1 MSNWEANVRKVV
13 PYVPGEQPKDKDII
27 KLNTNENPY
36 PPSPAVKAAMDE
48 FDVSK
53 LRLYPDPVIAEL
65 VNAIADFY
73 NSYNEMKSFL
83 AEKGEVYPPLEFHFV
98 YDIPSFLK
106 RYAYAFSLAGL
117 GRITGI
123 NERQLSHYIN
133 GIRKPSLKTTL
144 KIEQKLKEFAGEI
157 AMLQFIK

>member
-1 MSNWEANVRKVV
+1 MK
-13 PYVPGEQPKDKDII
+13 PIQ
-27 KLNTNENPY
+27 
-36 PPSPAVKAAMDE
+36 VKATIERGDNGTY
-48 FDVSK
+48 DVTMEYLSQIPFGLLGQGK
-53 LRLYPDPVIAEL
+53 NVEE
-65 VNAIADFY
+65 AIADFY

>member
-1 MSNWEANVRKVV
+1 MK
-13 PYVPGEQPKDKDII
+13 PIQ
-27 KLNTNENPY
+27 
-36 PPSPAVKAAMDE
+36 VKATIERGDNGTY
-48 FDVSK
+48 DVTMEYLSQIPFG
-53 LRLYPDPVIAEL
+53 LLGQGNNVEE
-65 VNAIADFY
+65 AIADFY

-83 AEKGEVYPPLEFHFV
+83 VEKGEVYPPLEFHFV

>member
-1 MSNWEANVRKVV
+1 MK
-13 PYVPGEQPKDKDII
+13 PIQ
-27 KLNTNENPY
+27 
-36 PPSPAVKAAMDE
+36 VKATIERGDNGTY
-48 FDVSK
+48 DVTMEYLSQIPFG
-53 LRLYPDPVIAEL
+53 LLGQGNNVEE
-65 VNAIADFY
+65 AIADFY
-73 NSYNEMKSFL
+73 NSYHEMKSFL

>member
-1 MSNWEANVRKVV
+1 MK
-13 PYVPGEQPKDKDII
+13 PIQ
-27 KLNTNENPY
+27 
-36 PPSPAVKAAMDE
+36 VKATIERGDNGTY
-48 FDVSK
+48 DVTMEYLSQIPFG
-53 LRLYPDPVIAEL
+53 LLGQGNNVEE
-65 VNAIADFY
+65 AIADFY
-73 NSYNEMKSFL
+73 NSYNEMKAFL
-83 AEKGEVYPPLEFHFV
+83 AEKGEVYPLLEFHFV

>member
-1 MSNWEANVRKVV
+1 MK
-13 PYVPGEQPKDKDII
+13 PIQ
-27 KLNTNENPY
+27 
-36 PPSPAVKAAMDE
+36 VKATIERGDNGTY
-48 FDVSK
+48 DVTMEYLSQIPFG
-53 LRLYPDPVIAEL
+53 LLGQGNNVEE
-65 VNAIADFY
+65 AIADFY

-83 AEKGEVYPPLEFHFV
+83 AEKGELYPPLEFHFV

>member
-1 MSNWEANVRKVV
+1 MK
-13 PYVPGEQPKDKDII
+13 PIQ
-27 KLNTNENPY
+27 
-36 PPSPAVKAAMDE
+36 VKATIERGDNGTY
-48 FDVSK
+48 DVTMEYLSQIPFG
-53 LRLYPDPVIAEL
+53 LLGQGNNVEE
-65 VNAIADFY
+65 AIADFY

-133 GIRKPSLKTTL
+133 GIRKTSLKTTL

>member
-1 MSNWEANVRKVV
+1 MKPIN
-13 PYVPGEQPKDKDII
+13 
-27 KLNTNENPY
+27 
-36 PPSPAVKAAMDE
+36 VKATIERGDDGTY
-48 FDVSK
+48 DVTMEYVTYIPFG
-53 LRLYPDPVIAEL
+53 LLGQGNNVEE
-65 VNAIADFY
+65 AIADFY

-157 AMLQFIK
+157 VMLQFIK

>member
-1 MSNWEANVRKVV
+1 MK
-13 PYVPGEQPKDKDII
+13 PIQ
-27 KLNTNENPY
+27 
-36 PPSPAVKAAMDE
+36 VKATIERGDSGTY
-48 FDVSK
+48 DVTMEYLSQIPFG
-53 LRLYPDPVIAEL
+53 LFGQGNNVEE
-65 VNAIADFY
+65 AIADFY
-73 NSYNEMKSFL
+73 NSYNEMKAFL

>member
-1 MSNWEANVRKVV
+1 MK
-13 PYVPGEQPKDKDII
+13 PIQ
-27 KLNTNENPY
+27 
-36 PPSPAVKAAMDE
+36 VKATIERGDNGTY
-48 FDVSK
+48 DVTMEYLSQIPFG
-53 LRLYPDPVIAEL
+53 LLGQGNNVEE
-65 VNAIADFY
+65 AIADFY
-73 NSYNEMKSFL
+73 NSYNEMKAFL

-157 AMLQFIK
+157 TMLQFIK

>member
-1 MSNWEANVRKVV
+1 MK
-13 PYVPGEQPKDKDII
+13 QIQ
-27 KLNTNENPY
+27 
-36 PPSPAVKAAMDE
+36 VKATIERGDNGTY
-48 FDVSK
+48 DVTMEYLSQIPFG
-53 LRLYPDPVIAEL
+53 LLGQGNNVEE
-65 VNAIADFY
+65 AIADFY

>member
-1 MSNWEANVRKVV
+1 MK
-13 PYVPGEQPKDKDII
+13 PIQ
-27 KLNTNENPY
+27 
-36 PPSPAVKAAMDE
+36 VKATIERGDNGTY
-48 FDVSK
+48 DVTMEYLSQIPFG
-53 LRLYPDPVIAEL
+53 LLGQGNNVEE
-65 VNAIADFY
+65 AISDFY

-83 AEKGEVYPPLEFHFV
+83 AEKGKVYPPLEFHFV

>member
-1 MSNWEANVRKVV
+1 MK
-13 PYVPGEQPKDKDII
+13 PIQ
-27 KLNTNENPY
+27 
-36 PPSPAVKAAMDE
+36 VKATIERGDNGTY
-48 FDVSK
+48 DVTMEYLSQIPFG
-53 LRLYPDPVIAEL
+53 LLGQGNNVEE
-65 VNAIADFY
+65 AIADFY

-144 KIEQKLKEFAGEI
+144 KIEQKLKEFAGEL

>member
-1 MSNWEANVRKVV
+1 MK
-13 PYVPGEQPKDKDII
+13 PIQ
-27 KLNTNENPY
+27 
-36 PPSPAVKAAMDE
+36 VKATIERGDNGTY
-48 FDVSK
+48 DVTMEYLSQIPFG
-53 LRLYPDPVIAEL
+53 LLGQGNNVEE
-65 VNAIADFY
+65 AIADFY
-73 NSYNEMKSFL
+73 NSYNEMKTFL

>member
-1 MSNWEANVRKVV
+1 MK
-13 PYVPGEQPKDKDII
+13 PIQ
-27 KLNTNENPY
+27 
-36 PPSPAVKAAMDE
+36 VKATIERGDNGTY
-48 FDVSK
+48 DVTMEYLSQIPFG
-53 LRLYPDPVIAEL
+53 LLGQGNNVEE
-65 VNAIADFY
+65 AIADFY

-123 NERQLSHYIN
+123 NDRQLSHYIN

>member
-1 MSNWEANVRKVV
+1 MK
-13 PYVPGEQPKDKDII
+13 PIQ
-27 KLNTNENPY
+27 
-36 PPSPAVKAAMDE
+36 VKATIERGDNGTY
-48 FDVSK
+48 DVTMEYLSQIPFG
-53 LRLYPDPVIAEL
+53 LLGQGNNVEE
-65 VNAIADFY
+65 AIADFY

-83 AEKGEVYPPLEFHFV
+83 AEKGEVYPPLDFHFV

>member
-1 MSNWEANVRKVV
+1 MK
-13 PYVPGEQPKDKDII
+13 PIQ
-27 KLNTNENPY
+27 
-36 PPSPAVKAAMDE
+36 VKATIERGDNGTY
-48 FDVSK
+48 DVTMEYLSQIPFG
-53 LRLYPDPVIAEL
+53 LLGQGNNVEE
-65 VNAIADFY
+65 AIADFY

-157 AMLQFIK
+157 AMLQFVK

>member
-1 MSNWEANVRKVV
+1 MK
-13 PYVPGEQPKDKDII
+13 PIQ
-27 KLNTNENPY
+27 
-36 PPSPAVKAAMDE
+36 VKATIERGDNGTY
-48 FDVSK
+48 DVTMEY
-53 LRLYPDPVIAEL
+53 LPQIPFGLLGQGNNVEE
-65 VNAIADFY
+65 AIADFY
-73 NSYNEMKSFL
+73 NSSNEMKAFL

>member
-1 MSNWEANVRKVV
+1 MK
-13 PYVPGEQPKDKDII
+13 PIQ
-27 KLNTNENPY
+27 
-36 PPSPAVKAAMDE
+36 VKATIERGDNGTY
-48 FDVSK
+48 DVTMEYLSQIPFG
-53 LRLYPDPVIAEL
+53 LLGQGNNVEE
-65 VNAIADFY
+65 AIADFY

-83 AEKGEVYPPLEFHFV
+83 VEKGEVYPPLEFHFV

-157 AMLQFIK
+157 AMLQFVK

>member
-1 MSNWEANVRKVV
+1 MK
-13 PYVPGEQPKDKDII
+13 PIQ
-27 KLNTNENPY
+27 
-36 PPSPAVKAAMDE
+36 VKATIERGDNGTYDVTMDYLSQIPFGLLGQGNNVE
-48 FDVSK
+48 
-53 LRLYPDPVIAEL
+53 E
-65 VNAIADFY
+65 AIADFY

-83 AEKGEVYPPLEFHFV
+83 AEKGDVYPPLEFHFV

>member
-1 MSNWEANVRKVV
+1 MK
-13 PYVPGEQPKDKDII
+13 PIQ
-27 KLNTNENPY
+27 
-36 PPSPAVKAAMDE
+36 VKATIERGDNGTY
-48 FDVSK
+48 DVTMEYLSQIPFGLLGQGK
-53 LRLYPDPVIAEL
+53 NVEE
-65 VNAIADFY
+65 AIADFY

-83 AEKGEVYPPLEFHFV
+83 AENGEVYPPLEFHFV

>member
-1 MSNWEANVRKVV
+1 MK
-13 PYVPGEQPKDKDII
+13 PIQ
-27 KLNTNENPY
+27 
-36 PPSPAVKAAMDE
+36 VKATIERGDNGTY
-48 FDVSK
+48 DVTMEYLSQIPFG
-53 LRLYPDPVIAEL
+53 LLGQGNNVEE
-65 VNAIADFY
+65 AIADFY

>member
-1 MSNWEANVRKVV
+1 MK
-13 PYVPGEQPKDKDII
+13 PIQ
-27 KLNTNENPY
+27 
-36 PPSPAVKAAMDE
+36 VKATIERGDNGTY
-48 FDVSK
+48 DVTMEYLSQIPFG
-53 LRLYPDPVIAEL
+53 LLGQGNNVEE
-65 VNAIADFY
+65 AISDFY
-73 NSYNEMKSFL
+73 NSYNEIKSFL

>member
-1 MSNWEANVRKVV
+1 MK
-13 PYVPGEQPKDKDII
+13 PIQ
-27 KLNTNENPY
+27 
-36 PPSPAVKAAMDE
+36 VKATIERGDNGTY
-48 FDVSK
+48 DVTMEYLSQIPFG
-53 LRLYPDPVIAEL
+53 LLGQGNNVEE
-65 VNAIADFY
+65 AIADFY
-73 NSYNEMKSFL
+73 NSYNEMKAFL

-117 GRITGI
+117 GRVTGI

>member
-1 MSNWEANVRKVV
+1 MK
-13 PYVPGEQPKDKDII
+13 PIQ
-27 KLNTNENPY
+27 
-36 PPSPAVKAAMDE
+36 VKATIERGDNGTY
-48 FDVSK
+48 DVTMEYLSQIPFGI
-53 LRLYPDPVIAEL
+53 LGQGNNVEE
-65 VNAIADFY
+65 AIADFY

>member
-1 MSNWEANVRKVV
+1 MK
-13 PYVPGEQPKDKDII
+13 PIQ
-27 KLNTNENPY
+27 
-36 PPSPAVKAAMDE
+36 VKATIERGDNGTYDVTMEYLSQIPFGLLGQGKTVDE
-48 FDVSK
+48 
-53 LRLYPDPVIAEL
+53 
-65 VNAIADFY
+65 AIEDFY
-73 NSYNEMKSFL
+73 NSYSEMKSFL
-83 AEKGEVYPPLEFHFV
+83 IENGEVYPPLIFHFV

-106 RYAYAFSLAGL
+106 HYAYAFSLAGL

>member
-1 MSNWEANVRKVV
+1 MK
-13 PYVPGEQPKDKDII
+13 PIQ
-27 KLNTNENPY
+27 
-36 PPSPAVKAAMDE
+36 VKATIERGDNGTY
-48 FDVSK
+48 DVTMEYLSQIPFG
-53 LRLYPDPVIAEL
+53 LLGQGNNVEE
-65 VNAIADFY
+65 AISDFY
-73 NSYNEMKSFL
+73 NSYNEMKFFL

>member
-1 MSNWEANVRKVV
+1 MK
-13 PYVPGEQPKDKDII
+13 PIQ
-27 KLNTNENPY
+27 
-36 PPSPAVKAAMDE
+36 VKATIERGDNGTY
-48 FDVSK
+48 DVTMEYLSQIPFG
-53 LRLYPDPVIAEL
+53 LLGQGNNVEE
-65 VNAIADFY
+65 AIADFY
-73 NSYNEMKSFL
+73 NSYDEMKAFL

-157 AMLQFIK
+157 AMLQFI

>member
-1 MSNWEANVRKVV
+1 MK
-13 PYVPGEQPKDKDII
+13 PIQ
-27 KLNTNENPY
+27 
-36 PPSPAVKAAMDE
+36 VKATIERGDNGTY
-48 FDVSK
+48 DVTMEYLSQIPFG
-53 LRLYPDPVIAEL
+53 LLGQGNNVEE
-65 VNAIADFY
+65 AIADFY
-73 NSYNEMKSFL
+73 NSYNEMKAFL

>member
-1 MSNWEANVRKVV
+1 MK
-13 PYVPGEQPKDKDII
+13 QIQ
-27 KLNTNENPY
+27 
-36 PPSPAVKAAMDE
+36 VKATIERGDNGTY
-48 FDVSK
+48 DVTMEYLSQIPFG
-53 LRLYPDPVIAEL
+53 LLGQGNNVEE
-65 VNAIADFY
+65 AIADFY

-133 GIRKPSLKTTL
+133 GIRKPSARTTL

>member
-1 MSNWEANVRKVV
+1 MK
-13 PYVPGEQPKDKDII
+13 PIQ
-27 KLNTNENPY
+27 
-36 PPSPAVKAAMDE
+36 VKATIERGDNGTY
-48 FDVSK
+48 DVTMEYLSQIPFG
-53 LRLYPDPVIAEL
+53 LLGQGNNVEE
-65 VNAIADFY
+65 AIADFY

-133 GIRKPSLKTTL
+133 GIRKPIYAVTR
-144 KIEQKLKEFAGEI
+144 
-157 AMLQFIK
+157 

>member
-1 MSNWEANVRKVV
+1 MKPIN
-13 PYVPGEQPKDKDII
+13 
-27 KLNTNENPY
+27 
-36 PPSPAVKAAMDE
+36 VKATIERGDNGTYDVTMEYLSQIPFGLLGQGKTVDE
-48 FDVSK
+48 
-53 LRLYPDPVIAEL
+53 
-65 VNAIADFY
+65 AIEDFY
-73 NSYNEMKSFL
+73 NSYSEMKSFL
-83 AEKGEVYPPLEFHFV
+83 IEKGEVYPPLIFHFV

>member
-1 MSNWEANVRKVV
+1 MK
-13 PYVPGEQPKDKDII
+13 PIQ
-27 KLNTNENPY
+27 
-36 PPSPAVKAAMDE
+36 VKATIERGDNGTY
-48 FDVSK
+48 DVTMEYLSQIPFG
-53 LRLYPDPVIAEL
+53 LLGQGNNVEE
-65 VNAIADFY
+65 AISDFY

>member
-1 MSNWEANVRKVV
+1 M
-13 PYVPGEQPKDKDII
+13 
-27 KLNTNENPY
+27 NPIQ
-36 PPSPAVKAAMDE
+36 VKATIERGDNGTY
-48 FDVSK
+48 DVTMEYLSQIPFG
-53 LRLYPDPVIAEL
+53 LLGQGNNVEE
-65 VNAIADFY
+65 AISDFY

>member
-1 MSNWEANVRKVV
+1 MK
-13 PYVPGEQPKDKDII
+13 PIQ
-27 KLNTNENPY
+27 
-36 PPSPAVKAAMDE
+36 VKATIERGDNGTY
-48 FDVSK
+48 DVTMEYLSQIPFG
-53 LRLYPDPVIAEL
+53 LLGQGNNVEE
-65 VNAIADFY
+65 AIADFY

-98 YDIPSFLK
+98 YDISSFLK

-157 AMLQFIK
+157 AMLQFSK

>member
-1 MSNWEANVRKVV
+1 MK
-13 PYVPGEQPKDKDII
+13 PIQ
-27 KLNTNENPY
+27 
-36 PPSPAVKAAMDE
+36 VKATIERGDSGTY
-48 FDVSK
+48 DVTMEYLSQIPCG
-53 LRLYPDPVIAEL
+53 LLGQGNNVEE
-65 VNAIADFY
+65 AIADFY